1 MARRIP
7 PHFEVPRSI
16 WHWTYVLARPLG
28 RWAVCF
34 WHRVEVDGLEHLA
47 DSSTSERP
55 ARLLFSAH
63 QNGLADP
70 ILACVSLP
78 HQLHYFTRADV
89 FAHPV
94 ARFFVLRLNMM
105 PMFRPIDRVADM
117 ADRNRTTFEA
127 AHHRLDQGAT
137 CGIFPEAGH
146 LDERRTRRFKHGS
159 ARFLL
164 NAMQRPAIQQRG
176 LDVVPMA
183 LDFERY
189 EGYRSKARVRLG
201 PPADLSG
208 LPEGAEDAGH
218 HRVWLSDTLREAYL
232 GVSVELAEG
241 EVYDAHLAVC
251 RFEEGRTGG
260 RPDPEWLR
268 ERGQALMAGG
278 AEALSEFTALLE
290 AGMDHPRRGD
300 GFSALGRLHGPG
312 PTRLGRHLWRLPA
325 WAVFRLTTG
334 WWPRMMEPM
343 MARRIP
349 KVGFRST
356 GSIPMSLVAVGGTW
370 FILCLAISLWLR
382 GFAFGLVLFVLLRL
396 CQSLAMPF
404 EDAWLDRA
412 EEKRVAQF
420 ANHPWVVRWASATV
434 GAPSS

>member
-1 MARRIP
+1 M
-7 PHFEVPRSI
+7 
-16 WHWTYVLARPLG
+16 
-28 RWAVCF
+28 
-34 WHRVEVDGLEHLA
+34 EVDGLEHLA
-47 DSSTSERP
+47 DSQGVERP

-70 ILACVSLP
+70 ILACISLP

-89 FAHPV
+89 FAHPL

-117 ADRNRTTFEA
+117 ADRNRKTFEA

-164 NAMQRPAIQQRG
+164 QAMQRPAIQKRG
-176 LDVVPMA
+176 LDVLPMA

-201 PPADLSG
+201 PPVDFSG
-208 LPEGAEDAGH
+208 LPDGAGDAGH

-241 EVYDAHLAVC
+241 NIYDAHLALC

-260 RPDPEWLR
+260 RPHPEWLK
-268 ERGQALMAGG
+268 ERGRVLMAGG
-278 AEALSEFTALLE
+278 IEAVSEFMALVE
-290 AGMDHPRRGD
+290 AGMENPRRGD
-300 GFSALGRLHGPG
+300 GFAALGRLHGPG

-325 WAVFRLTTG
+325 WAVFLLTTG
-334 WWPRMMEPM
+334 WWPRIIEPM

-382 GFAFGLVLFVLLRL
+382 GFAFGLILFVLLRL
-396 CQSLAMPF
+396 CQSLAMPL

-412 EEKRVAQF
+412 EEKRVARF
-420 ANHPWVVRWASATV
+420 ANHPWIKRWAQPA
-434 GAPSS
+434 GGGLPS

>member
-1 MARRIP
+1 M
-7 PHFEVPRSI
+7 EV
-16 WHWTYVLARPLG
+16 
-28 RWAVCF
+28 
-34 WHRVEVDGLEHLA
+34 EGLEHLA
-47 DSSTSERP
+47 DSRGAKRP

-117 ADRNRTTFEA
+117 ADRNRKTFEA

-146 LDERRTRRFKHGS
+146 LAERRTRRFKHGS
-159 ARFLL
+159 ARFIL
-164 NAMQRPAIQQRG
+164 NALQRPAIQERG
-176 LDVVPMA
+176 LDILPMA

-189 EGYRSKARVRLG
+189 EGYRSKARIRLG
-201 PPADLSG
+201 PPVDLSG
-208 LPEGAEDAGH
+208 LPDGAEDAGH
-218 HRVWLSDTLREAYL
+218 HRVWLSDTLRDAYL

-241 EVYDAHLAVC
+241 DVYDAHLALC

-268 ERGQALMAGG
+268 ERGQALISGG
-278 AEALSEFTALLE
+278 AEALSSFMALLK
-290 AGMDHPRRGD
+290 AGMENPRQGD
-300 GFSALGRLHGPG
+300 GFAALGRLHGQR
-312 PTRLGRHLWRLPA
+312 PTRIGRHLWRLPA
-325 WAVFRLTTG
+325 WIVFQLTTG
-334 WWPRMMEPM
+334 WWPRIIEPM

-356 GSIPMSLVAVGGTW
+356 GSIPMSLVAVGATW
-370 FILCLAISLWLR
+370 FLLCLAISLWLR
-382 GFAFGLVLFVLLRL
+382 GFAFGIILFAVLRL
-396 CQSLAMPF
+396 CQSVAMPL
-404 EDAWLDRA
+404 EDAWFDRA
-412 EEKRVAQF
+412 EEKRAAPFV
-420 ANHPWVVRWASATV
+420 NHPWVVQWARPHDTV
-434 GAPSS
+434 SHS